1 MSDDPQNKKQTSQN
15 EQSIFDRHQYK
26 NSEARA
32 RQIRITKIIAG
43 AFGVLVLLGIIVLIT
58 PFGAR
63 FISQLTAQVQSD
75 LTQPTLTPT
84 IDLSSL
90 DVASPTP
97 PPTATTLYGGE
108 TFSQTLPTV
117 TPTPAN
123 TATAVAIE
131 QTREASIALGTPEAT
146 TAAQEGAIFVT
157 PEPTVP
163 PLNTPTPLPTREV
176 VNFTSAGSE
185 LPTLDFERDPRCAN
199 EPTQAA
205 YVLCVVR
212 LAETPIEP

>member
-1 MSDDPQNKKQTSQN
+1 MSDDFHDQKPIKEK

-26 NSEARA
+26 NSEVRV
-32 RQIRITKIIAG
+32 RQIRIAKIVAG
-43 AFGVLVLLGIIVLIT
+43 AFGVLILLGIVVWIS

-75 LTQPTLTPT
+75 LTQPTPTAT

-117 TPTPAN
+117 TPTPKN

-131 QTREASIALGTPEAT
+131 QTKAASIALGTPEVTAT
-146 TAAQEGAIFVT
+146 VKEGAIFVT
-157 PEPTVP
+157 VEPTVP

-176 VNFTSAGSE
+176 VNFTSSGSE
-185 LPTLDFERDPRCAN
+185 LPTLDYERDPRCAN

-205 YVLCVVR
+205 YVLCVVG
-212 LAETPIEP
+212 LAQTPIEP

>member
-1 MSDDPQNKKQTSQN
+1 MSDNPENKKQTHQDK
-15 EQSIFDRHQYK
+15 QSIFDRHQYK

-32 RQIRITKIIAG
+32 RQIRIIKIIAS
-43 AFGVLVLLGIIVLIT
+43 AFGVWIILGILILIT
-58 PFGAR
+58 PFGVR
-63 FISQLTAQVQSD
+63 FISQLRAQVQSD
-75 LTQPTLTPT
+75 LTQPTPTPT

-108 TFSQTLPTV
+108 TFSQTLPTL

-131 QTREASIALGTPEAT
+131 QTKAASIALGTPEAT
-146 TAAQEGAIFVT
+146 ATAQQGAIFVT
-157 PEPTVP
+157 VEPTIP

-176 VNFTSAGSE
+176 VNFTAAGSE
-185 LPTLDFERDPRCAN
+185 LPTLDYERDARCTG

-205 YVLCVVR
+205 YILCVVR